1 MNDFIKNYYSID
13 VVGII
18 KITEKVFRIKSK
30 DNKYYSLK
38 FINDDYENI
47 FSNLSLIEL
56 TSFVIPY
63 LNKYGTYISNF
74 NNKNCYLLDW
84 YNDETI
90 LVKEMR
96 MKFFIEEIIKLHNKS
111 LYNIN
116 INKGH
121 FEDIFLD
128 LEKSIIEEE
137 KDLEYYLEKIEK
149 KEYKSPSE
157 WLFLL
162 NNNRFKYALD
172 KSKGY
177 LKNFKEC
184 VKDLTEFRLCL
195 NYLNFSFNNII
206 IKYKKIIG
214 IEKIK
219 KGSLINDLFDIFN
232 KSFSNSIDITIYF
245 KYYFNEI
252 KLLEYEKYWLLI
264 LIFIPQI
271 EYRNIDEISKI
282 VEITKIIYKI
292 NVCESIEKIL
302 IEK

>member
-30 DNKYYSLK
+30 GNKYYSLK

-177 LKNFKEC
+177 LRNFKEC
-184 VKDLTEFRLCL
+184 V
-195 NYLNFSFNNII
+195 
-206 IKYKKIIG
+206 
-214 IEKIK
+214 
-219 KGSLINDLFDIFN
+219 IF
-232 KSFSNSIDITIYF
+232 FCI
-245 KYYFNEI
+245 
-252 KLLEYEKYWLLI
+252 
-264 LIFIPQI
+264 
-271 EYRNIDEISKI
+271 
-282 VEITKIIYKI
+282 
-292 NVCESIEKIL
+292 
-302 IEK
+302 

>member
-1 MNDFIKNYYSID
+1 
-13 VVGII
+13 
-18 KITEKVFRIKSK
+18 
-30 DNKYYSLK
+30 
-38 FINDDYENI
+38 
-47 FSNLSLIEL
+47 
-56 TSFVIPY
+56 
-63 LNKYGTYISNF
+63 
-74 NNKNCYLLDW
+74 
-84 YNDETI
+84 
-90 LVKEMR
+90 